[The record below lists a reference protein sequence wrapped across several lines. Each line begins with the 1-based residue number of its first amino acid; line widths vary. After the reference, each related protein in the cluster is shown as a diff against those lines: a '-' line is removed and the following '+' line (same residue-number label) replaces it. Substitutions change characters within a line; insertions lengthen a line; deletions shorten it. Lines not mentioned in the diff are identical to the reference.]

1 MRNIGRN
8 TEHASTA
15 SRRDA
20 ILVKKNYTLYRET
33 EIISDNTKTGPNG
46 EDAGE
51 MVINV
56 GPQHPATHGVL
67 HLVITLQGETIKK
80 MEPHLGYIHRSIEK
94 MCESLSYRQFIYVTS
109 RMDYLSAHINNHACA
124 MCVEK
129 GLQIEIPP
137 RAQVIR
143 VLMGELT
150 RVASHELWWGALAMD
165 VGAFTPFFYAFR
177 ERETIND
184 IMEETCGA
192 RLTMNYMVP
201 GGVMYDL
208 HPNFQQRVKDF
219 IKLFKSK
226 IDEYDDLVTGNIIFQ
241 NRTKGIGVISKEDA
255 ISFGCTGPVG
265 RGSGV
270 HCDIRKLYP
279 YEVYDK
285 VQFEEIIETAGDSF
299 ARYLVRIKEMRQSI
313 HIIEQLID
321 NIPEGDFQAKTK
333 AVLKLPKG
341 EFYSRVET
349 ARGELGVYIVSE
361 GGTTPYRIKFRSP
374 GFSNL
379 SALEH
384 MVRGSKI
391 GDLMAT
397 MGTLDLVIPDIDR

>member
-1 MRNIGRN
+1 M
-8 TEHASTA
+8 
-15 SRRDA
+15 
-20 ILVKKNYTLYRET
+20 YRQT
-33 EIISDNTKTGPNG
+33 DIISDNTTSLEG
-46 EDAGE
+46 EF
-51 MVINV
+51 VINV

-67 HLVITLQGETIKK
+67 HLVITLSGETIKK
-80 MEPHLGYIHRSIEK
+80 VEPHLGYIHRSIEK

-124 MCVEK
+124 LCVEK
-129 GLQIEIPP
+129 GLQVEIPS

-143 VLMGELT
+143 VLMDELT
-150 RVASHELWWGALAMD
+150 RIASHELWWGAMAMD
-165 VGAFTPFFYAFR
+165 LGAFTPFFHAFR

-201 GGVMYDL
+201 GGVMHDL
-208 HPNFQQRVKDF
+208 HPDFQKRVKGF
-219 IKLFKSK
+219 IQLYKKK
-226 IDEYDDLVTGNIIFQ
+226 IHEYDELVTGNIIFQ
-241 NRTKGIGVISKEDA
+241 NRMKNVGVLTAEDA
-255 ISFGCTGPVG
+255 VSYGCTGPTA

-270 HCDIRKLYP
+270 SCDIRKVYP
-279 YEVYDK
+279 YEIYNKLEFDEVL
-285 VQFEEIIETAGDSF
+285 ETGCDSF
-299 ARYLVRIKEMRQSI
+299 ARYLIRIREMHQSI
-313 HIIEQLID
+313 RIIEQLID

-341 EFYSRVET
+341 EFYTRVET

-379 SALEH
+379 SVLDHIAK
-384 MVRGSKI
+384 GSKI
-391 GDLMAT
+391 GDLVAM

>member
-1 MRNIGRN
+1 MVEEIG
-8 TEHASTA
+8 TTA
-15 SRRDA
+15 EGDL
-20 ILVKKNYTLYRET
+20 I
-33 EIISDNTKTGPNG
+33 
-46 EDAGE
+46 
-51 MVINV
+51 INV

-67 HLVITLQGETIKK
+67 HLVITVNGETIKK
-80 MEPHLGYIHRSIEK
+80 VEPHLGFIHRSIEK
-94 MCESLSYRQFIYVTS
+94 MCESLTYRQFIYITS

-124 MCVEK
+124 LCVEK
-129 GLQIEIPP
+129 GLQVEIPA
-137 RAQVIR
+137 RAQVVR
-143 VLMGELT
+143 VLMDELT
-150 RVASHELWWGALAMD
+150 RIASHELWWGAMAMD
-165 VGAFTPFFYAFR
+165 LGAFTPFFHAFR

-201 GGVMYDL
+201 GGVMADL
-208 HPNFQQRVKDF
+208 HPNFQRKVKEF
-219 IKLFKSK
+219 IALYKHK
-226 IDEYDDLVTGNIIFQ
+226 INEYAELVTGNIIFQ
-241 NRTKGIGVISKEDA
+241 NRMKGVGYLSAEDA
-255 ISFGCTGPVG
+255 VSYGCSGPTA

-270 HCDIRKLYP
+270 SCDIRKLYP

-285 VQFEEIIETAGDSF
+285 VEFDEVIETAGDSF
-299 ARYLVRIKEMRQSI
+299 ARYMVRIREMNQSI
-313 HIIEQLID
+313 KIIEQLID

-379 SALEH
+379 SALDH
-384 MVRGSKI
+384 MARGHLL
-391 GDLMAT
+391 GDLVAM

>member
-1 MRNIGRN
+1 M
-8 TEHASTA
+8 
-15 SRRDA
+15 
-20 ILVKKNYTLYRET
+20 YRET
-33 EIISDNTKTGPNG
+33 QIIEEPKASTTGG
-46 EDAGE
+46 GLEGAGDL
-51 MVINV
+51 VINV

-67 HLVITLQGETIKK
+67 HLVITLNGETIKK
-80 MEPHLGYIHRSIEK
+80 VEPHLGYIHRSIEK

-109 RMDYLSAHINNHACA
+109 RMDYLSSHINNHACA

-129 GLQIEIPP
+129 GMQIEVPA

-143 VLMGELT
+143 ILMDELT
-150 RVASHELWWGALAMD
+150 RLASHELWWGAMAMD
-165 VGAFTPFFYAFR
+165 LGAFTPFFHAFR
-177 ERETIND
+177 EREVIND

-192 RLTMNYMVP
+192 RLTMNYIVP
-201 GGVMYDL
+201 GGLMADL
-208 HPNFQQRVKDF
+208 HPNFQARVKEF
-219 IKLFKSK
+219 IKLYKSK
-226 IDEYDDLVTGNIIFQ
+226 VHEYDELVTGNIIFQ
-241 NRTKGIGVISKEDA
+241 NRMKGVGILSKEDA
-255 ISFGCTGPVG
+255 ISYGCTGPVA

-270 HCDIRKLYP
+270 SSDIRKLYP
-279 YEVYDK
+279 YEGYDK
-285 VQFEEIIETAGDSF
+285 LEFDEVIETGCDSF
-299 ARYLVRIKEMRQSI
+299 ARYLVRVKEMNQSI
-313 HIIEQLID
+313 RIIEQLID

-379 SALEH
+379 SALDH
-384 MVRGSKI
+384 IARGQKL
-391 GDLMAT
+391 GDLIAM